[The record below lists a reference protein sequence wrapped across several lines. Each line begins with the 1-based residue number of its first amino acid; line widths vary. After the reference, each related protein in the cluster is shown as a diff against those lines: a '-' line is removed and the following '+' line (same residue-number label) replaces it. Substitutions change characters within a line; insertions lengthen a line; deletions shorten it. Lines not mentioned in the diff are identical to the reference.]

1 MPPLEPSQDVLGQER
16 DILGAVAER
25 RDDDPGDVEAVEQV
39 LAEPARGD
47 LPGQVAVGGRDDAS
61 VGAEG
66 LGPADA
72 LELPLLKDA
81 EDLGLGR
88 EGQLA
93 DLVEED
99 GAAGGALEP
108 AGLLAVGAGE
118 ARRARGRRARSRP
131 GPRAGPR
138 S

>member
-1 MPPLEPSQDVLGQER
+1 MQGLGGERELAPAVPPLEPPQDVLGQGR
-16 DILGAVAER
+16 DVLGAVAER

-39 LAEPARGD
+39 LAEPAGGD
-47 LPGQVAVGGRDDAS
+47 LPGQVAVRGRDDPG

-72 LELPLLKDA
+72 LELPLLEDA

-108 AGLLAVGAGE
+108 A
-118 ARRARGRRARSRP
+118 RASGGRLR
-131 GPRAGPR
+131 
-138 S
+138 